1 MNKYEILSLGAGS
14 FSYLCH
20 TLFMHLPKF
29 TKRMHACCVA
39 ISSFCGIISAYGIY
53 NGGQLATETFWFL
66 SALWG
71 ILKTKK
77 LSEHAQKYAK
87 QIKFTLAIMF
97 SLYAYTTISGG
108 DKNANWYEI
117 SSLSAGIFIYICY
130 TTFLNSPKFTKRMY
144 SVCVCI
150 GSILYIIGAIGIRN
164 RGVLL
169 TEMFWLCVGIWGFIR
184 NKTPEEVL

>member
-39 ISSFCGIISAYGIY
+39 ISSFCGIVSAYGIY

-66 SALWG
+66 SAIWG
-71 ILKTKK
+71 ATKTK
-77 LSEHAQKYAK
+77 SITQYTDKYKK
-87 QIKFTLAIMF
+87 QAPIILPSIFCI
-97 SLYAYTTISGG
+97 YAYITISGG

-117 SSLSAGIFIYICY
+117 SSLCGGVFIYICY
-130 TTFLNSPKFTKRMY
+130 TNFINSAKFTKRMY
-144 SVCVCI
+144 SICVCI
-150 GSILYIIGAIGIRN
+150 GSIFYIIGAIGIQN

-169 TEMFWLCVGIWGFIR
+169 TEIFWLCVGIWGFIR